1 MTIGKNI
8 GKVIPMKVSSMEPM
22 MPRVT
27 PELISLSGAIRER
40 IGGLKEKLHPIT
52 AKAVSAVVAGMNSYY
67 SNLIEGHH
75 TYPKDIER
83 ALQNDFSSN
92 PQERNKQ
99 LLGFAHV
106 KPENAILSYATEE
119 NIFTP
124 GTLLKIHET
133 FYANLPESM
142 RLSKAQSGKEYQ
154 IIPGKFRNFEVA
166 VGAHQPPASKSLEKL
181 IARFCEA
188 YKNIPIG
195 EILIAAAASHHRLA
209 WIHPFGD
216 GNGRFVSIFTSSL
229 L

>member
-52 AKAVSAVVAGMNSYY
+52 AKAVSAVVADMNSYY

-92 PQERNKQ
+92 LQERDKQ
-99 LLGFAHV
+99 LLGLAHV
-106 KPENAILSYATEE
+106 RPK
-119 NIFTP
+119 TP
-124 GTLLKIHET
+124 
-133 FYANLPESM
+133 Y
-142 RLSKAQSGKEYQ
+142 
-154 IIPGKFRNFEVA
+154 
-166 VGAHQPPASKSLEKL
+166 
-181 IARFCEA
+181 
-188 YKNIPIG
+188 
-195 EILIAAAASHHRLA
+195 
-209 WIHPFGD
+209 
-216 GNGRFVSIFTSSL
+216 
-229 L
+229 

>member
-52 AKAVSAVVAGMNSYY
+52 AKAVSAVVADMNSYY

-99 LLGFAHV
+99 LLKKIYLLPEHCSKFMRLFMQICRNRCDSQKRKAA
-106 KPENAILSYATEE
+106 KNIKSFPENS
-119 NIFTP
+119 
-124 GTLLKIHET
+124 
-133 FYANLPESM
+133 
-142 RLSKAQSGKEYQ
+142 
-154 IIPGKFRNFEVA
+154 
-166 VGAHQPPASKSLEKL
+166 
-181 IARFCEA
+181 
-188 YKNIPIG
+188 
-195 EILIAAAASHHRLA
+195 EILKLPWALINPQPQR
-209 WIHPFGD
+209 
-216 GNGRFVSIFTSSL
+216 V
-229 L
+229 